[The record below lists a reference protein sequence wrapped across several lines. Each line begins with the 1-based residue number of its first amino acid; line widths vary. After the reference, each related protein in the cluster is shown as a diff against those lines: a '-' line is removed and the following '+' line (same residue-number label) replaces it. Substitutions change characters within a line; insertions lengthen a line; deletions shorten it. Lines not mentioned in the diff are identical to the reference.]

1 MNRSEWT
8 VHPNRSEPGDDEPGR
23 NGHFRPVSQ
32 PTPPTAAEA
41 ATMCLARVELP
52 TELSHHGSPDGS
64 LTFSGYDWHFVVG
77 VAHTFA
83 RLHTEV
89 DVPPPFGYQDKGKW
103 WWWDGTTTDESI
115 LEGPDAEAYVQ
126 EFLEQ
131 LFPDMNFVL
140 TDGR

>member
-1 MNRSEWT
+1 M
-8 VHPNRSEPGDDEPGR
+8 
-23 NGHFRPVSQ
+23 SQ
-32 PTPPTAAEA
+32 PTAPTAAEA

-77 VAHTFA
+77 VAYTFA

-131 LFPDMNFVL
+131 LFPDMNLVL